1 MSTEKY
7 AVYLIIYSGNKLS
20 FKSKNSL
27 ITPRRYIGS
36 SKLSNISN
44 GYLGSVAS
52 KKYSKIWL
60 KETRENPALFKLR
73 ILSIHD
79 DDVLAREEEKRLQIK
94 YDVVKSDLYVNLSL
108 ASPNGYFGKPDIG
121 RKFSD
126 ETKEKMSKIRKGRT
140 YEEIFGAEKSKE
152 LIEKRKTQIPH
163 NKGKVGNPLS
173 EETKRKMR
181 EKFFITD
188 GINDKKINIA
198 DEIPPGWRKGRTKGI
213 SRGEKSNF
221 KNENTKIK
229 IKKTKL
235 ERYGDENYNNPNK
248 NKETRLSNL
257 NF

>member
-126 ETKEKMSKIRKGRT
+126 ETKEK
-140 YEEIFGAEKSKE
+140 
-152 LIEKRKTQIPH
+152 
-163 NKGKVGNPLS
+163 NV
-173 EETKRKMR
+173 
-181 EKFFITD
+181 
-188 GINDKKINIA
+188 
-198 DEIPPGWRKGRTKGI
+198 
-213 SRGEKSNF
+213 
-221 KNENTKIK
+221 
-229 IKKTKL
+229 
-235 ERYGDENYNNPNK
+235 
-248 NKETRLSNL
+248 
-257 NF
+257 

>member
-126 ETKEKMSKIRKGRT
+126 ETKEKMAISNSIPNVVKKRVESILKHRELKFNKILFDKGDK
-140 YEEIFGAEKSKE
+140 IIE
-152 LIEKRKTQIPH
+152 LH
-163 NKGKVGNPLS
+163 NIGLSVFNISNKVGVSRYLC
-173 EETKRKMR
+173 
-181 EKFFITD
+181 
-188 GINDKKINIA
+188 KKIIY
-198 DEIPPGWRKGRTKGI
+198 
-213 SRGEKSNF
+213 
-221 KNENTKIK
+221 TKIK
-229 IKKTKL
+229 
-235 ERYGDENYNNPNK
+235 
-248 NKETRLSNL
+248 SNL
-257 NF
+257 K